1 MPVVSEAL
9 LLSLLWGTVDAV
21 VQRDGADMTA
31 RQTAVLLA
39 VYLQDEP
46 QTVRGLAAALR
57 VSKPAVTRAIDRL
70 AALELVVRRDDPRD
84 GRSILLQ
91 RTAAGM
97 GYMRELG
104 GIMTDVVRSLS
115 PGSAGRLAA

>member
-1 MPVVSEAL
+1 
-9 LLSLLWGTVDAV
+9 
-21 VQRDGADMTA
+21 
-31 RQTAVLLA
+31 
-39 VYLQDEP
+39 
-46 QTVRGLAAALR
+46 